1 MKISFSNLSKDDK
14 VLALKSKNTKIQGN
28 VQVKFTKIQGNV
40 QVKFTKIQGNNQVN
54 LQKYKA
60 MKKRKAPNRR
70 LLNLFSLPSFFCFSR
85 N

>member
-14 VLALKSKNTKIQGN
+14 VLALKSKN
-28 VQVKFTKIQGNV
+28 TKIQGNV

>member
-1 MKISFSNLSKDDK
+1 MKISVFILNKDGK
-14 VLALKSKNTKIQGN
+14 VLALKSKN
-28 VQVKFTKIQGNV
+28 TKIQGNV